1 MHRSIHTA
9 VAAVIALGAAV
20 ATAAPAEGAHAD
32 AASSWDQ
39 AGVAR
44 NIDAARQARQQ
55 GDLMAAERLCYA
67 AFQSVDDSALAAYDA
82 YADRLKAEHRAEE
95 PTVRAQAARLHELR
109 VQHSRATQPTSDYL
123 GFSTS
128 GGLQAYA
135 EFLRSLGEA
144 GEAERMHSLALAYQQ
159 VQYAQVQRT
168 LLFQQGKDP
177 RGSC

>member
-1 MHRSIHTA
+1 MYRFLHTT
-9 VAAVIALGAAV
+9 AAVIALVATA
-20 ATAAPAEGAHAD
+20 ATAAPAEGARDDGAL
-32 AASSWDQ
+32 SWDQ

-44 NIDAARQARQQ
+44 NIDAARQARQH

-67 AFQSVDDSALAAYDA
+67 AFQAVDDSALAAYDA
-82 YADRLKAEHRAEE
+82 YADRLQAEQRAEE
-95 PTVRAQAARLHELR
+95 ATVRAQAARLHELR
-109 VQHSRATQPTSDYL
+109 VQRSRATQPTSDYL

-135 EFLRSLGEA
+135 ELLRGLGEA

-159 VQYAQVQRT
+159 VQQAHFQRT
-168 LLFQQGKDP
+168 QLFQQGKDP